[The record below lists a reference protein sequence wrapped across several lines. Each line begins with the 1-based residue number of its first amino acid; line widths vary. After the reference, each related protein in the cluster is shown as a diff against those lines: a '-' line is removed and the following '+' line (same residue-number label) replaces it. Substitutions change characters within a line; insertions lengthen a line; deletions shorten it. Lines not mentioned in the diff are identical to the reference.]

1 MSDDGENKTL
11 SRLMCAVSK
20 SKIYKDTSKV
30 VQKIADQTVTAAA
43 AKASKHYTTMRKKYD
58 EENDILTTTADTSCQ
73 QPPSPPQPQ
82 RVNKQHNAP
91 PPAGVPT
98 PAVVPV
104 IDTSKM
110 IDGQIIPKY
119 RIIKKTDLTILNDTT
134 NQSIVCFIEI
144 PGVKS
149 STIEMAFFYSEMV
162 ISAKK
167 SYPNGLGDKQN
178 DAVVS
183 ESIVG
188 DTQYGDISCKIQLPV
203 NVNEPHKVETNYTD
217 GVLAVYIPMNSYIEP
232 VVLKYK
238 KSRSKNI

>member
-20 SKIYKDTSKV
+20 SKIYKDTSKA

-58 EENDILTTTADTSCQ
+58 EENDILTTADTCQ
-73 QPPSPPQPQ
+73 QPPQ

-91 PPAGVPT
+91 PAVVPT

>member
-30 VQKIADQTVTAAA
+30 MQKMADQTVTAAA

-58 EENDILTTTADTSCQ
+58 EENEILTTTADTPCQ
-73 QPPSPPQPQ
+73 QPQ
-82 RVNKQHNAP
+82 RVNKQHIAP
-91 PPAGVPT
+91 PAVPVIVPAGVN
-98 PAVVPV
+98 
-104 IDTSKM
+104 DTCKM

-167 SYPNGLGDKQN
+167 SYPNGMGDKQN